1 MATRISAIALLLF
14 GSAVFA
20 QAGSLAISPVRV
32 DLSET
37 KLNSTVQVT
46 NSGDEPITVQ
56 VHAAGWRTEGAEDSY
71 LETNDVVVNPPVFTL
86 AAGQKQIIRLGLRSR
101 DRIEIERSYRLILE
115 EVPKPPKPGTI
126 GTVLRISLPIFQVPR
141 RPVAPILIWQ
151 AGFTDDGALK
161 ISVRNDGSAHDR
173 IKELVI
179 EVGAERIP
187 SSLSAYVLP
196 GGRRDFVIRDERLR
210 GAAHVGLETV
220 TDAGKGHEELTPRPN

>member
-1 MATRISAIALLLF
+1 MATRSSAIALFLL
-14 GSAVFA
+14 GAAVFA

-37 KLNSTVQVT
+37 KPNSIVQVT
-46 NSGDEPITVQ
+46 NAGDDPITVQ
-56 VHAAGWRTEGAEDSY
+56 VHAASWKTEGAEDSY
-71 LETNDVVVNPPVFTL
+71 LDTNDVVANPPVFTL

-101 DRIEIERSYRLILE
+101 EPIEIERSYRLFLE

-126 GTVLRISLPIFQVPR
+126 GTVLLISLPIFQVPR

-151 AGFTDDGALK
+151 AGFTDDGALRL
-161 ISVRNDGSAHDR
+161 SVQNDGSAHDR
-173 IKELVI
+173 IKELEI

-187 SSLSAYVLP
+187 SSISAYVLP

-210 GAAHVGLETV
+210 GATHIGLETV
-220 TDAGKGHEELTPRPN
+220 TDAGKRHEELTARPN

>member
-1 MATRISAIALLLF
+1 VATRIRTIALFLF
-14 GSAVFA
+14 GAAVFA

-32 DLSET
+32 DLSEA

-56 VHAAGWRTEGAEDSY
+56 VHAASWRTEGAEDSY
-71 LETNDVVVNPPVFTL
+71 FETNDVVVNPPVFTL

-210 GAAHVGLETV
+210 GAAHIGIETV
-220 TDAGKGHEELTPRPN
+220 TDTGKGHEELTPQPN